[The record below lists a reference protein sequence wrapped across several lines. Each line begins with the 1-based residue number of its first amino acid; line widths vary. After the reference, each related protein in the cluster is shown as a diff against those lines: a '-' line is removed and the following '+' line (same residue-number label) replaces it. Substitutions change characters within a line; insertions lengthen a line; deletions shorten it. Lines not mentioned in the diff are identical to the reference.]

1 MVSKVNLLW
10 SGRARPNV
18 TPAAASTAAGDLL
31 SGGPGR
37 ELSFAKLSR
46 APRLWVKM
54 TGILALASSSA
65 T

>member
-1 MVSKVNLLW
+1 
-10 SGRARPNV
+10 V

-31 SGGPGR
+31 RGGPGR
-37 ELSFAKLSR
+37 ELNFSKLSR